1 MGGVWDVVDDKW
13 SEPHLFLDALKLKWN
28 MYDEKSQVA
37 YMSHDLAIAWCT
49 PMKTWVPH
57 DTYTIIYTLFDFII

>member
-1 MGGVWDVVDDKW
+1 MDDKW

-37 YMSHDLAIAWCT
+37 YMSHDLAIA
-49 PMKTWVPH
+49 
-57 DTYTIIYTLFDFII
+57 